1 MTGTSNRQLADK
13 FQRAAGAAG
22 SSVSPVAIAEN
33 PRRSKFTVILDARDA
48 EDFDALVLTAR
59 RTLGRRV
66 DKSELV
72 RALIAL
78 LGRDVALREEI
89 YEIIRKQGL
98 HRDQGGGAGEL
109 PTIPD

>member
-1 MTGTSNRQLADK
+1 VTGPSNRQLADK

-22 SSVSPVAIAEN
+22 LSVSPVAVAEN

-48 EDFDALVLTAR
+48 EDFDAAVLTAR

-78 LGRDVALREEI
+78 LGRDVALRQEI
-89 YEIIRKQGL
+89 YEVIRKRELQ
-98 HRDQGGGAGEL
+98 RAQGGGREEL
-109 PTIPD
+109 PTRPD